1 MQKKESRC
9 RLMDAAP
16 LVLSSGFPKWQT
28 GNPLLCANDIV
39 DKLGTTGEGMCMRRG
54 GWLAASFCL
63 LCLLAFLWPSGA
75 KGEND
80 TKETKHLAVVTA
92 DRVNVRQGPGVPYR
106 PLANVHRGEV
116 YRLVDMKDGWV
127 KIEWEKNRTGWLAAQ
142 YVALAK
148 ETAVVQEDRLR
159 LRQEP
164 SRDGR
169 IIGHLAQ
176 GETVLVI
183 GEEGGWKQVVTEDA
197 IGWAAASYLAPAE
210 ACSISQQTGTVAA
223 DSLNV
228 RAEPSLHAPR
238 IGRLVRGE
246 EVDIVEKKP
255 GWYKIASST
264 GLGGWVSS
272 AYVQV
277 KGGQANEKEA
287 EAPQSAGRS
296 LLSIIA
302 PSDSRLYVD
311 SWTRGPV
318 QALAGKTI
326 VLDAGHGGKDGG
338 AKSVAGVK
346 EKELTL
352 ETARLLKNKLQSY
365 GARVVLTRSSDEYV
379 PLSARVAMARLY
391 QADAFIS
398 LHYDSADDQQASGIT
413 VYYYD
418 RFADYGLAQSFQGPF
433 TQLSALPFR
442 GIAFGDYYVLR
453 ENERPSV
460 LLELG
465 YLSNPSDAATVD
477 EDGYQEAVTSAIASA
492 VCRYFE

>member
-1 MQKKESRC
+1 
-9 RLMDAAP
+9 
-16 LVLSSGFPKWQT
+16 
-28 GNPLLCANDIV
+28 
-39 DKLGTTGEGMCMRRG
+39 MRRG

-63 LCLLAFLWPSGA
+63 LWLLAVLWPSGV
-75 KGEND
+75 KGE
-80 TKETKHLAVVTA
+80 KETEETKRLAVVTA
-92 DRVNVRQGPGVPYR
+92 DRVNVRQGPGVPYH
-106 PLANVHRGEV
+106 PVASVHRGDV
-116 YRLVDMKDGWV
+116 YRLVDVKDGWL
-127 KIEWEKNRTGWLAAQ
+127 KIEWEKNRTGWLAAR

-210 ACSISQQTGTVAA
+210 ARSISQQTGTVAA

-255 GWYKIASST
+255 GWYKIASQT
-264 GLGGWVSS
+264 GLDGWVSS

-277 KGGQANEKEA
+277 KDGQANEKEA
-287 EAPQSAGRS
+287 EVPQSADRS
-296 LLSIIA
+296 LLSAIA

-338 AKSVAGVK
+338 AQSVDGIK

-352 ETARLLKNKLQSY
+352 ETAKLLKNKLQSY

-379 PLSARVAMARLY
+379 PLSARVAAARLY

-398 LHYDSADDQQASGIT
+398 LHYDSAADPDASGIT
-413 VYYYD
+413 IYYYD
-418 RFADYGLAQSFQGPF
+418 RFADYELAQSFQGLF
-433 TQLSALPFR
+433 RQLSALPFR

-453 ENERPSV
+453 ENEKPSV

-465 YLSNPSDAATVD
+465 YLSNRSDAAVVATN
-477 EDGYQEAVTSAIASA
+477 GYQEAVTTAIVNAM
-492 VCRYFE
+492 RHYFQ

>member
-1 MQKKESRC
+1 
-9 RLMDAAP
+9 
-16 LVLSSGFPKWQT
+16 
-28 GNPLLCANDIV
+28 
-39 DKLGTTGEGMCMRRG
+39 MRRG

-63 LCLLAFLWPSGA
+63 LWLLAVLWPSGV
-75 KGEND
+75 KGE
-80 TKETKHLAVVTA
+80 KETEETKRLAVVTA
-92 DRVNVRQGPGVPYR
+92 DRVNVRQGPGVPYH
-106 PLANVHRGEV
+106 PVASVHRGDV
-116 YRLVDMKDGWV
+116 YRLVDVKDGWL
-127 KIEWEKNRTGWLAAQ
+127 KIEWEKNRTGWLAAR

-210 ACSISQQTGTVAA
+210 ARSISQQTGTVAA

-255 GWYKIASST
+255 RWYKIASST

-287 EAPQSAGRS
+287 EVLQSAGRS
-296 LLSIIA
+296 LPSIIA
-302 PSDSRLYVD
+302 PSDSRLYAD
-311 SWTRGPV
+311 SWTSGPV

-326 VLDAGHGGKDGG
+326 VLDPGHGGKDGG

-352 ETARLLKNKLQSY
+352 GTARLLKNKLQSY

-379 PLSARVAMARLY
+379 PLSARVAAARLY

-398 LHYDSADDQQASGIT
+398 LHYDSATDPDASGIT
-413 VYYYD
+413 IYYYD
-418 RFADYGLAQSFQGPF
+418 RFADYELAQSFQGLF
-433 TQLSALPFR
+433 RQLSALPFR

-453 ENERPSV
+453 ENEKPSV

-465 YLSNPSDAATVD
+465 YLSNRSDAAVVATN
-477 EDGYQEAVTSAIASA
+477 GYQEAVTTAIVNAM
-492 VCRYFE
+492 RHYFQ

>member
-1 MQKKESRC
+1 
-9 RLMDAAP
+9 
-16 LVLSSGFPKWQT
+16 
-28 GNPLLCANDIV
+28 
-39 DKLGTTGEGMCMRRG
+39 MRRG
-54 GWLAASFCL
+54 TWLAASFCL
-63 LCLLAFLWPSGA
+63 LWLLAVLWPSGV
-75 KGEND
+75 KGE
-80 TKETKHLAVVTA
+80 KETEETKRLAVVTA
-92 DRVNVRQGPGVPYR
+92 DRVNVRQGPGVPYH
-106 PLANVHRGEV
+106 PVASVHRGDV
-116 YRLVDMKDGWV
+116 YRLVDVKDGWL
-127 KIEWEKNRTGWLAAQ
+127 KIEWEKNRTGWLAAR

-210 ACSISQQTGTVAA
+210 ARSISQQTGTVAA

-272 AYVQV
+272 TYVQV

-287 EAPQSAGRS
+287 EVPQSAGRS
-296 LLSIIA
+296 LPFIIA
-302 PSDSRLYVD
+302 PSDSRLYAD
-311 SWTRGPV
+311 SWTGGPV

-326 VLDAGHGGKDGG
+326 VLDPGHGGKDGG
-338 AKSVAGVK
+338 AKSIVGVK

-352 ETARLLKNKLQSY
+352 GTARLLKNKLQSY
-365 GARVVLTRSSDEYV
+365 GARVVLTRSGDEYV
-379 PLSARVAMARLY
+379 PLSARVAAARLY

-398 LHYDSADDQQASGIT
+398 LHYDSAADPDASGIT
-413 VYYYD
+413 IYYYD
-418 RFADYGLAQSFQGPF
+418 RFADYELAQSFQGLF
-433 TQLSALPFR
+433 RQLSALPFR

-453 ENERPSV
+453 ENEKPSV

-465 YLSNPSDAATVD
+465 YLSNRSDAAVVETN
-477 EDGYQEAVTSAIASA
+477 GYQEAVTTAIVNAM
-492 VCRYFE
+492 RHYFQ

>member
-1 MQKKESRC
+1 
-9 RLMDAAP
+9 
-16 LVLSSGFPKWQT
+16 
-28 GNPLLCANDIV
+28 
-39 DKLGTTGEGMCMRRG
+39 MRRG

-63 LCLLAFLWPSGA
+63 LWLLAVLWPSGV
-75 KGEND
+75 KGE
-80 TKETKHLAVVTA
+80 KETEETKRLAVVTA
-92 DRVNVRQGPGVPYR
+92 DRVNVRQGPGVPYH
-106 PLANVHRGEV
+106 PVASVHRGDV
-116 YRLVDMKDGWV
+116 YRLVDVKDGWL
-127 KIEWEKNRTGWLAAQ
+127 KIEWEKNRTGWLAAR

-210 ACSISQQTGTVAA
+210 ARSISQQTGTVAA

-287 EAPQSAGRS
+287 EVPQSAGRS
-296 LLSIIA
+296 LPSIIA
-302 PSDSRLYVD
+302 PSDSRLYAD
-311 SWTRGPV
+311 SWTSGPV
-318 QALAGKTI
+318 QALAGKR
-326 VLDAGHGGKDGG
+326 
-338 AKSVAGVK
+338 SS
-346 EKELTL
+346 LTL
-352 ETARLLKNKLQSY
+352 ATEAKTAVRKVSLALRK
-365 GARVVLTRSSDEYV
+365 RS
-379 PLSARVAMARLY
+379 
-391 QADAFIS
+391 
-398 LHYDSADDQQASGIT
+398 
-413 VYYYD
+413 
-418 RFADYGLAQSFQGPF
+418 
-433 TQLSALPFR
+433 
-442 GIAFGDYYVLR
+442 
-453 ENERPSV
+453 
-460 LLELG
+460 
-465 YLSNPSDAATVD
+465 
-477 EDGYQEAVTSAIASA
+477 
-492 VCRYFE
+492 

>member
-1 MQKKESRC
+1 
-9 RLMDAAP
+9 
-16 LVLSSGFPKWQT
+16 
-28 GNPLLCANDIV
+28 
-39 DKLGTTGEGMCMRRG
+39 MRRG
-54 GWLAASFCL
+54 TWLALLFCL
-63 LCLLAFLWPSGA
+63 LWLLAVLWPSGV
-75 KGEND
+75 KGE
-80 TKETKHLAVVTA
+80 KETEETKRLAVVTA
-92 DRVNVRQGPGVPYR
+92 DRVNVRQGPGVPYH
-106 PLANVHRGEV
+106 PVASVHRGDV
-116 YRLVDMKDGWV
+116 YRLVDVKDGWL
-127 KIEWEKNRTGWLAAQ
+127 KIEWEKNRTGWLAAR

-210 ACSISQQTGTVAA
+210 ARSISQQTGTVAA

-228 RAEPSLHAPR
+228 RVEPSLHAPR

-287 EAPQSAGRS
+287 EVLQSAGRS
-296 LLSIIA
+296 LPFIIA
-302 PSDSRLYVD
+302 PSDSRLYAD
-311 SWTRGPV
+311 SWTGGPV

-326 VLDAGHGGKDGG
+326 VLDPGHGGKDGG

-352 ETARLLKNKLQSY
+352 GTARLLKNKLQSY

-379 PLSARVAMARLY
+379 PLPARVAAARLY

-398 LHYDSADDQQASGIT
+398 LHYDSAADPDASGIT
-413 VYYYD
+413 IYYYD
-418 RFADYGLAQSFQGPF
+418 RFADYELAQSFQGLF
-433 TQLSALPFR
+433 RQLSALPFR

-453 ENERPSV
+453 ENEKPSV

-465 YLSNPSDAATVD
+465 YLSNRSDAAVVATN
-477 EDGYQEAVTSAIASA
+477 GYQEAVTTAIVNAM
-492 VCRYFE
+492 RHYFQ

>member
-1 MQKKESRC
+1 
-9 RLMDAAP
+9 
-16 LVLSSGFPKWQT
+16 
-28 GNPLLCANDIV
+28 
-39 DKLGTTGEGMCMRRG
+39 MRRG
-54 GWLAASFCL
+54 TWLALLFCL
-63 LCLLAFLWPSGA
+63 LWLLAVLWPSGV
-75 KGEND
+75 KGE
-80 TKETKHLAVVTA
+80 KETEETKRLAVVTA
-92 DRVNVRQGPGVPYR
+92 DRVNVRQGPGVPYH
-106 PLANVHRGEV
+106 PVASVHRGDV
-116 YRLVDMKDGWV
+116 YRLVDVKDGWL
-127 KIEWEKNRTGWLAAQ
+127 KIEWEKNRTGWLAAR

-210 ACSISQQTGTVAA
+210 ARSISQQTGTVAA

-287 EAPQSAGRS
+287 EVPQSAGRS
-296 LLSIIA
+296 LPSIIA
-302 PSDSRLYVD
+302 PSDSRLYAD
-311 SWTRGPV
+311 SWTSGPV

-326 VLDAGHGGKDGG
+326 VLDPGHGGKDGG

-352 ETARLLKNKLQSY
+352 GTARLLKNKLQSY

-379 PLSARVAMARLY
+379 PLSARVAAARLY

-398 LHYDSADDQQASGIT
+398 LHYDSAADPDASGIT
-413 VYYYD
+413 IYYYD
-418 RFADYGLAQSFQGPF
+418 RFADYELAQSFQGLF
-433 TQLSALPFR
+433 RQLSALPFR

-453 ENERPSV
+453 ENEKPSV

-465 YLSNPSDAATVD
+465 YLSNRSDAAVVATN
-477 EDGYQEAVTSAIASA
+477 GYQEAVTTAIVNAM
-492 VCRYFE
+492 RHYFQ

>member
-1 MQKKESRC
+1 
-9 RLMDAAP
+9 
-16 LVLSSGFPKWQT
+16 
-28 GNPLLCANDIV
+28 
-39 DKLGTTGEGMCMRRG
+39 MRRG
-54 GWLAASFCL
+54 TWLALLFCL
-63 LCLLAFLWPSGA
+63 LWLLAVLWPSGV
-75 KGEND
+75 KGE
-80 TKETKHLAVVTA
+80 KETEETKRLAVVTA
-92 DRVNVRQGPGVPYR
+92 DRVNVRQGPGVPYH
-106 PLANVHRGEV
+106 PVASVHRGDV
-116 YRLVDMKDGWV
+116 YRLVDVKDGWL
-127 KIEWEKNRTGWLAAQ
+127 KIEWEKNRTGWLAAR

-148 ETAVVQEDRLR
+148 ETAVVQEDRLH

-197 IGWAAASYLAPAE
+197 IGWVAASYLAPAE
-210 ACSISQQTGTVAA
+210 ARSISQQTGTVAA

-272 AYVQV
+272 TYVQV

-287 EAPQSAGRS
+287 EVPQSAGRS
-296 LLSIIA
+296 LPFIIA
-302 PSDSRLYVD
+302 PSDSRLYAD
-311 SWTRGPV
+311 SWTGGPV

-326 VLDAGHGGKDGG
+326 VLDPGHGGKDGG

-352 ETARLLKNKLQSY
+352 GTARLLKNKLQSY
-365 GARVVLTRSSDEYV
+365 GARVVLTRSGDEYV
-379 PLSARVAMARLY
+379 PLSARVAAARLY

-398 LHYDSADDQQASGIT
+398 LHYDSAADPDASGIT
-413 VYYYD
+413 IYYYD
-418 RFADYGLAQSFQGPF
+418 RFADYELAQSFQGLF
-433 TQLSALPFR
+433 RQLSALPFR

-453 ENERPSV
+453 ENEKPSV

-465 YLSNPSDAATVD
+465 YLSNRSDAAVVETN
-477 EDGYQEAVTSAIASA
+477 GYQEAVTTAIVNAM
-492 VCRYFE
+492 RHYFQ

>member
-1 MQKKESRC
+1 M
-9 RLMDAAP
+9 L
-16 LVLSSGFPKWQT
+16 W
-28 GNPLLCANDIV
+28 
-39 DKLGTTGEGMCMRRG
+39 
-54 GWLAASFCL
+54 
-63 LCLLAFLWPSGA
+63 LLAVLWPSGV
-75 KGEND
+75 KGE
-80 TKETKHLAVVTA
+80 KETEETKRLAVVTA
-92 DRVNVRQGPGVPYR
+92 DRVNVRQGPGVPYH
-106 PLANVHRGEV
+106 PVASVHRGDV
-116 YRLVDMKDGWV
+116 YRLVDVKDGWL
-127 KIEWEKNRTGWLAAQ
+127 KIEWEKNRTGWLAAR

-210 ACSISQQTGTVAA
+210 ARSISQQTGTVAA

-287 EAPQSAGRS
+287 EVPQSAGRS
-296 LLSIIA
+296 LPSIIA
-302 PSDSRLYVD
+302 PSDSRLYAD
-311 SWTRGPV
+311 SWTSGPV

-326 VLDAGHGGKDGG
+326 VLDPGHGGKDGG

-352 ETARLLKNKLQSY
+352 GTARLLKNKLQSY
-365 GARVVLTRSSDEYV
+365 GARVVLTRSGDEYV
-379 PLSARVAMARLY
+379 PLSARVAAARLY

-398 LHYDSADDQQASGIT
+398 LHYDSAADPDASGIT
-413 VYYYD
+413 IYYYD
-418 RFADYGLAQSFQGPF
+418 RFADYELAQSFQGLF
-433 TQLSALPFR
+433 RQLSALPFR

-453 ENERPSV
+453 ENEKPSV

-465 YLSNPSDAATVD
+465 YLSNRSDAAVVATN
-477 EDGYQEAVTSAIASA
+477 GYQEAVTTAIVNAM
-492 VCRYFE
+492 RHYFQ

>member
-1 MQKKESRC
+1 
-9 RLMDAAP
+9 
-16 LVLSSGFPKWQT
+16 
-28 GNPLLCANDIV
+28 
-39 DKLGTTGEGMCMRRG
+39 MRRG
-54 GWLAASFCL
+54 TWLALLFCL
-63 LCLLAFLWPSGA
+63 LWLLAVLWPSGV
-75 KGEND
+75 KGE
-80 TKETKHLAVVTA
+80 KETEETKRLAVVTA
-92 DRVNVRQGPGVPYR
+92 DRVNVRQGPGVPYH
-106 PLANVHRGEV
+106 PVASVHRGDV
-116 YRLVDMKDGWV
+116 YRLVDVKDGWL
-127 KIEWEKNRTGWLAAQ
+127 KIEWEKNRTGWLAAR

-210 ACSISQQTGTVAA
+210 ARSISQQTGTVAA

-287 EAPQSAGRS
+287 EVPQSAGRS
-296 LLSIIA
+296 LPSIIA
-302 PSDSRLYVD
+302 PSDSRLYAD
-311 SWTRGPV
+311 SGTSGPV

-326 VLDAGHGGKDGG
+326 VLDPGHGGKDGG

-352 ETARLLKNKLQSY
+352 GTARLLKNKLQSY

-379 PLSARVAMARLY
+379 PLSARVAAARLY

-398 LHYDSADDQQASGIT
+398 LHYDSAADPDASGIT
-413 VYYYD
+413 IYYYD
-418 RFADYGLAQSFQGPF
+418 RFADYELAQSFQGLF
-433 TQLSALPFR
+433 RQLSALPFR

-453 ENERPSV
+453 ENEKPSV

-465 YLSNPSDAATVD
+465 YLSNRSDAAVVATN
-477 EDGYQEAVTSAIASA
+477 GYQEAVTTAIVNAM
-492 VCRYFE
+492 RHYFQ

>member
-1 MQKKESRC
+1 
-9 RLMDAAP
+9 
-16 LVLSSGFPKWQT
+16 
-28 GNPLLCANDIV
+28 
-39 DKLGTTGEGMCMRRG
+39 MRRG
-54 GWLAASFCL
+54 GWLALLFCL
-63 LCLLAFLWPSGA
+63 LWLLAVLWPSGV
-75 KGEND
+75 KGE
-80 TKETKHLAVVTA
+80 KETEETKRLAVVTA
-92 DRVNVRQGPGVPYR
+92 DRVNVRQGPGVPYH
-106 PLANVHRGEV
+106 PVASVHRGDV
-116 YRLVDMKDGWV
+116 YRLVDVKDGWL
-127 KIEWEKNRTGWLAAQ
+127 KIEWEKNRTGWLAAR

-164 SRDGR
+164 SQDGR

-197 IGWAAASYLAPAE
+197 IGWVAASYLAPAE
-210 ACSISQQTGTVAA
+210 ARSISQQTGTVAA

-272 AYVQV
+272 TYVQV

-287 EAPQSAGRS
+287 EVPQSAGRS
-296 LLSIIA
+296 LPFIIA
-302 PSDSRLYVD
+302 PSDSRLYAD
-311 SWTRGPV
+311 SWTGGPV

-326 VLDAGHGGKDGG
+326 VLDPGHGGKDGG

-352 ETARLLKNKLQSY
+352 GTARLLKNKLQSY
-365 GARVVLTRSSDEYV
+365 GARVVLTRSGDEYV
-379 PLSARVAMARLY
+379 PLSARVAAARLY

-398 LHYDSADDQQASGIT
+398 LHYDSAADPDASGIT
-413 VYYYD
+413 IYYYD
-418 RFADYGLAQSFQGPF
+418 RFADYELAQSFQGLF
-433 TQLSALPFR
+433 RQLSALPFR

-453 ENERPSV
+453 ENEKPSV

-465 YLSNPSDAATVD
+465 YLSNRSDAAVVETN
-477 EDGYQEAVTSAIASA
+477 GYQEAVTTAIVNAM
-492 VCRYFE
+492 RHYFQ

>member
-1 MQKKESRC
+1 
-9 RLMDAAP
+9 
-16 LVLSSGFPKWQT
+16 
-28 GNPLLCANDIV
+28 
-39 DKLGTTGEGMCMRRG
+39 MRRG
-54 GWLAASFCL
+54 TWLAASFCL
-63 LCLLAFLWPSGA
+63 LWLLAVLWPSGV
-75 KGEND
+75 KGE
-80 TKETKHLAVVTA
+80 KETEETKRLAVVTA
-92 DRVNVRQGPGVPYR
+92 DRVNVRQGPGVPYH
-106 PLANVHRGEV
+106 PVASVHRGDV
-116 YRLVDMKDGWV
+116 YRLVDVKDGWL
-127 KIEWEKNRTGWLAAQ
+127 KIEWEKNRTGWLAAR

-210 ACSISQQTGTVAA
+210 ARSISQQTGTVAA

-287 EAPQSAGRS
+287 EVPQSAGRS
-296 LLSIIA
+296 LPSIIA
-302 PSDSRLYVD
+302 PSDSRLYAD
-311 SWTRGPV
+311 SWTSGPV

-326 VLDAGHGGKDGG
+326 VLDPGHGGKDGG

-352 ETARLLKNKLQSY
+352 GTARLLKNKLQSY
-365 GARVVLTRSSDEYV
+365 GARVVLTRSGDEYV
-379 PLSARVAMARLY
+379 PLSARVAAARLY

-398 LHYDSADDQQASGIT
+398 LHYDSAADPDASGIT
-413 VYYYD
+413 IYYYD
-418 RFADYGLAQSFQGPF
+418 RFADYELAQSFQGLF
-433 TQLSALPFR
+433 RQLSALPFR

-453 ENERPSV
+453 ENEKPSV

-465 YLSNPSDAATVD
+465 YLSNRSDAAVVETN
-477 EDGYQEAVTSAIASA
+477 GYQEAVTTAIVNAM
-492 VCRYFE
+492 RHYFQ

>member
-1 MQKKESRC
+1 
-9 RLMDAAP
+9 
-16 LVLSSGFPKWQT
+16 
-28 GNPLLCANDIV
+28 
-39 DKLGTTGEGMCMRRG
+39 MRRG
-54 GWLAASFCL
+54 GWLALLFCL
-63 LCLLAFLWPSGA
+63 LWLAAAAWPVGA
-75 KGEND
+75 KGE
-80 TKETKHLAVVTA
+80 KEMEETKRLAVVTA
-92 DRVNVRQGPGVPYR
+92 ERVNVRQGPGVPYR
-106 PLANVHRGEV
+106 PVASVHRGDV
-116 YRLVDMKDGWV
+116 YRLVDVKDSWL
-127 KIEWEKNRTGWLAAQ
+127 KIEWEKNRTGWLAAR

-210 ACSISQQTGTVAA
+210 ARSISQQTGTVAA

-264 GLGGWVSS
+264 RLGGWVSS

-287 EAPQSAGRS
+287 EVPQSAGRS
-296 LLSIIA
+296 LPSIIA
-302 PSDSRLYVD
+302 PSDSRLYAD
-311 SWTRGPV
+311 SWTSGPV

-352 ETARLLKNKLQSY
+352 GTARLLKNKLQSY

-379 PLSARVAMARLY
+379 PLSARVAAARLY

-398 LHYDSADDQQASGIT
+398 LHYDSAADPDASGIT
-413 VYYYD
+413 IYYYD
-418 RFADYGLAQSFQGPF
+418 RFADYELAQSFQGLF
-433 TQLSALPFR
+433 RQLSALPFR

-453 ENERPSV
+453 ENEKPSV

-465 YLSNPSDAATVD
+465 YLSNRSDAAVVATN
-477 EDGYQEAVTSAIASA
+477 GYQEAVTTAIVNAM
-492 VCRYFE
+492 RHYFQ

>member
-1 MQKKESRC
+1 M
-9 RLMDAAP
+9 
-16 LVLSSGFPKWQT
+16 
-28 GNPLLCANDIV
+28 
-39 DKLGTTGEGMCMRRG
+39 
-54 GWLAASFCL
+54 
-63 LCLLAFLWPSGA
+63 
-75 KGEND
+75 KGE
-80 TKETKHLAVVTA
+80 KETEETKRLAVVTA
-92 DRVNVRQGPGVPYR
+92 DRVNVRQGPGVPYH
-106 PLANVHRGEV
+106 PVASVHRGDV
-116 YRLVDMKDGWV
+116 YRLVDVKDGWL
-127 KIEWEKNRTGWLAAQ
+127 KIEWEKNRTGWLAAR

-210 ACSISQQTGTVAA
+210 ARSISQQTGTVAA

-287 EAPQSAGRS
+287 EVPQSAGRS
-296 LLSIIA
+296 LPSIIA
-302 PSDSRLYVD
+302 PSDSRLYAD
-311 SWTRGPV
+311 SWTSGPV

-326 VLDAGHGGKDGG
+326 VLDPGHGGKDGG

-352 ETARLLKNKLQSY
+352 GTARLLKNKLQSY

-379 PLSARVAMARLY
+379 PLSARVAAARLY

-398 LHYDSADDQQASGIT
+398 LHYDSAADPDASGIT
-413 VYYYD
+413 IYYYD
-418 RFADYGLAQSFQGPF
+418 RFADYELAQSFQGLF
-433 TQLSALPFR
+433 RQLSALPFR

-453 ENERPSV
+453 ENEKPSV

-465 YLSNPSDAATVD
+465 YLSNRSDAAVVATN
-477 EDGYQEAVTSAIASA
+477 GYQEAVTTAIVNAM
-492 VCRYFE
+492 RHYFQ

>member
-1 MQKKESRC
+1 
-9 RLMDAAP
+9 
-16 LVLSSGFPKWQT
+16 
-28 GNPLLCANDIV
+28 
-39 DKLGTTGEGMCMRRG
+39 MRRG

-63 LCLLAFLWPSGA
+63 LWLLAVLWPSGV
-75 KGEND
+75 KGE
-80 TKETKHLAVVTA
+80 KETEETKRLAVVTA

-106 PLANVHRGEV
+106 PVASVHRGDV
-116 YRLVDMKDGWV
+116 YRLVDVKDGWL
-127 KIEWEKNRTGWLAAQ
+127 KIEWEKNRTGWLAAR

-197 IGWAAASYLAPAE
+197 IGWVAASYLAPAE
-210 ACSISQQTGTVAA
+210 ARSISQQTGTVAA

-264 GLGGWVSS
+264 GLDGWVSS

-277 KGGQANEKEA
+277 KDGQANEKEA
-287 EAPQSAGRS
+287 EVPQSADRS
-296 LLSIIA
+296 LLSAIA

-326 VLDAGHGGKDGG
+326 VLDPGHGGKDGG
-338 AKSVAGVK
+338 AQSVAGVK

-352 ETARLLKNKLQSY
+352 GTARLLKNKLQSY
-365 GARVVLTRSSDEYV
+365 GARVVLTRSGDEYV
-379 PLSARVAMARLY
+379 PLSARVAAARLY

-398 LHYDSADDQQASGIT
+398 LHYDSAADPDASGIT
-413 VYYYD
+413 IYYYD
-418 RFADYGLAQSFQGPF
+418 RFADYELAQSFQGLF
-433 TQLSALPFR
+433 RQLSALPFR

-453 ENERPSV
+453 ENEKPSV

-465 YLSNPSDAATVD
+465 YLSNRSDAAVVATN
-477 EDGYQEAVTSAIASA
+477 GYQEAVTTAIVNAM
-492 VCRYFE
+492 RHYFQ

>member
-1 MQKKESRC
+1 
-9 RLMDAAP
+9 
-16 LVLSSGFPKWQT
+16 
-28 GNPLLCANDIV
+28 
-39 DKLGTTGEGMCMRRG
+39 MRRG

-63 LCLLAFLWPSGA
+63 LWLLAVLWPSGV
-75 KGEND
+75 KGE
-80 TKETKHLAVVTA
+80 KETEETKRLAVVTA
-92 DRVNVRQGPGVPYR
+92 DRVNVRQGPGVPYH
-106 PLANVHRGEV
+106 PVASVHRGDV
-116 YRLVDMKDGWV
+116 YRLVDVKDGWL
-127 KIEWEKNRTGWLAAQ
+127 KIEWEKNRTGWLAAR

-210 ACSISQQTGTVAA
+210 ARSISQQTGTVAA

-287 EAPQSAGRS
+287 EVPQSAGRS
-296 LLSIIA
+296 LPSIIA
-302 PSDSRLYVD
+302 PSDSRLYAD
-311 SWTRGPV
+311 SWTSGPV

-326 VLDAGHGGKDGG
+326 VLDPGHGGKDGG

-352 ETARLLKNKLQSY
+352 GTARLLKNKLQSY

-379 PLSARVAMARLY
+379 PLSARVAAARLY

-398 LHYDSADDQQASGIT
+398 LHYDSAADPDASGIT
-413 VYYYD
+413 IYYYD
-418 RFADYGLAQSFQGPF
+418 RFADYELAQSFQGLF
-433 TQLSALPFR
+433 RQLSALPFR

-453 ENERPSV
+453 ENEKPSV

-465 YLSNPSDAATVD
+465 YLSNRSDAAVVATN
-477 EDGYQEAVTSAIASA
+477 GYQEAVTTAIVNAM
-492 VCRYFE
+492 RHYFQ

>member
-1 MQKKESRC
+1 
-9 RLMDAAP
+9 
-16 LVLSSGFPKWQT
+16 
-28 GNPLLCANDIV
+28 
-39 DKLGTTGEGMCMRRG
+39 MRRG
-54 GWLAASFCL
+54 TWLALLFCL
-63 LCLLAFLWPSGA
+63 LWLLAVLWPSGV
-75 KGEND
+75 KGE
-80 TKETKHLAVVTA
+80 KETEETKRLAVVTA
-92 DRVNVRQGPGVPYR
+92 DRVNVRQGPGVPYH
-106 PLANVHRGEV
+106 PVASVHRGDV
-116 YRLVDMKDGWV
+116 YRLVDVKDGWL
-127 KIEWEKNRTGWLAAQ
+127 KIEWEKNRTGWLAAR

-210 ACSISQQTGTVAA
+210 ARSISQQTGTVAA

-228 RAEPSLHAPR
+228 RVEPSLHAPR

-287 EAPQSAGRS
+287 EVLQSAGRS
-296 LLSIIA
+296 LPFIIA
-302 PSDSRLYVD
+302 PSDSRLYAD
-311 SWTRGPV
+311 SWTGGPV

-326 VLDAGHGGKDGG
+326 VLDPGHGGKDGG

-352 ETARLLKNKLQSY
+352 GTARLLKNKLQSY

-379 PLSARVAMARLY
+379 PLPARVAAARLY

-398 LHYDSADDQQASGIT
+398 LHYDSAADPDASGIT
-413 VYYYD
+413 IYYYD
-418 RFADYGLAQSFQGPF
+418 RFADYELAQSFQGLF
-433 TQLSALPFR
+433 RQLSALPFR
-442 GIAFGDYYVLR
+442 GIVFGDYYVLR
-453 ENERPSV
+453 ENEKPSV

-465 YLSNPSDAATVD
+465 YLSNRSDAAVVATN
-477 EDGYQEAVTSAIASA
+477 GYQEAVTTAIVNAM
-492 VCRYFE
+492 RHYFQ

>member
-1 MQKKESRC
+1 
-9 RLMDAAP
+9 
-16 LVLSSGFPKWQT
+16 
-28 GNPLLCANDIV
+28 
-39 DKLGTTGEGMCMRRG
+39 MRRG
-54 GWLAASFCL
+54 TWLALLFCL
-63 LCLLAFLWPSGA
+63 LWLLAVLWPSGV
-75 KGEND
+75 KGE
-80 TKETKHLAVVTA
+80 KETEETKRLAVVTA
-92 DRVNVRQGPGVPYR
+92 DRVNVRQGPGVPYH
-106 PLANVHRGEV
+106 PVASVHRGDV
-116 YRLVDMKDGWV
+116 YRLVDVKDGWL
-127 KIEWEKNRTGWLAAQ
+127 KIEWEKNRTGWLAAR

-210 ACSISQQTGTVAA
+210 ARSISQQTGTVAA

-272 AYVQV
+272 TYVQV

-287 EAPQSAGRS
+287 EVPQSAGRS
-296 LLSIIA
+296 LPFIIA
-302 PSDSRLYVD
+302 PSDSRLYAD
-311 SWTRGPV
+311 SWTGGPV

-326 VLDAGHGGKDGG
+326 VLDPGHGGKDGG

-352 ETARLLKNKLQSY
+352 GTARLLKNKLQSY
-365 GARVVLTRSSDEYV
+365 GARVVLTRSGDEYV
-379 PLSARVAMARLY
+379 PLSARVAAARLY

-398 LHYDSADDQQASGIT
+398 LHYDSAADPDASGIT
-413 VYYYD
+413 IYYYD
-418 RFADYGLAQSFQGPF
+418 RFADYELAQSFQGLF
-433 TQLSALPFR
+433 RQLSALPFR

-453 ENERPSV
+453 ENEKPSV

-465 YLSNPSDAATVD
+465 YLSNRSDAAVVETN
-477 EDGYQEAVTSAIASA
+477 GYQEAVTTAIVNAM
-492 VCRYFE
+492 RHYFQ

>member
-1 MQKKESRC
+1 
-9 RLMDAAP
+9 
-16 LVLSSGFPKWQT
+16 
-28 GNPLLCANDIV
+28 
-39 DKLGTTGEGMCMRRG
+39 MRRG

-63 LCLLAFLWPSGA
+63 LWLLAVLWPSGV
-75 KGEND
+75 KGE
-80 TKETKHLAVVTA
+80 KETEETKRLAVVTA
-92 DRVNVRQGPGVPYR
+92 DRVNVRQGPGVPYH
-106 PLANVHRGEV
+106 PVASVHRGDV
-116 YRLVDMKDGWV
+116 YRLVDVKDGWL
-127 KIEWEKNRTGWLAAQ
+127 KIEWEKNRTGWLAAR

-210 ACSISQQTGTVAA
+210 ARSISQQTGTVAA

-272 AYVQV
+272 TYVQV

-287 EAPQSAGRS
+287 EVPQSAGRS
-296 LLSIIA
+296 LPSIIA
-302 PSDSRLYVD
+302 PSDSRLYAD
-311 SWTRGPV
+311 SWTSGPV

-326 VLDAGHGGKDGG
+326 VLDPGHGGKDGG

-352 ETARLLKNKLQSY
+352 GTARLLKNKLQSY

-379 PLSARVAMARLY
+379 PLSARVAAARLY

-398 LHYDSADDQQASGIT
+398 LHYDSAADPDASGIT
-413 VYYYD
+413 IYYYD
-418 RFADYGLAQSFQGPF
+418 RFADYELAQSFQGMF
-433 TQLSALPFR
+433 RQLSALPFR

-453 ENERPSV
+453 ENEKPSV

-465 YLSNPSDAATVD
+465 YLSNRSDAAVVETN
-477 EDGYQEAVTSAIASA
+477 GYQEAVTTAIVNAM
-492 VCRYFE
+492 RHYFQ

>member
-1 MQKKESRC
+1 
-9 RLMDAAP
+9 
-16 LVLSSGFPKWQT
+16 
-28 GNPLLCANDIV
+28 
-39 DKLGTTGEGMCMRRG
+39 MRRG
-54 GWLAASFCL
+54 IWLALLFCLLWLAA
-63 LCLLAFLWPSGA
+63 AAWPVGA
-75 KGEND
+75 KGE
-80 TKETKHLAVVTA
+80 KEMEETKRLAVVTA
-92 DRVNVRQGPGVPYR
+92 DQVNVRQGPGVPYR
-106 PLANVHRGEV
+106 PLANVHRGEA
-116 YRLVDMKDGWV
+116 YRLIEVKDGWV
-127 KIEWEKNRTGWLAAQ
+127 NIEWKPNRTGWLAAR

-210 ACSISQQTGTVAA
+210 ARSISQQTGTVAA

-272 AYVQV
+272 TYVQV

-287 EAPQSAGRS
+287 EVPQSAGRS
-296 LLSIIA
+296 LPSIIA
-302 PSDSRLYVD
+302 PSDSRLYAD
-311 SWTRGPV
+311 SWTSGPV

-326 VLDAGHGGKDGG
+326 VLDPGHGGKDGG

-352 ETARLLKNKLQSY
+352 GTARLLKNKLQSY
-365 GARVVLTRSSDEYV
+365 GARVVLTRSGDEYV
-379 PLSARVAMARLY
+379 PLSARVAAARLY

-398 LHYDSADDQQASGIT
+398 LHYDSAADPDASGIT
-413 VYYYD
+413 IYYYD
-418 RFADYGLAQSFQGPF
+418 RFADYELAQSFQGLF
-433 TQLSALPFR
+433 RQLSALPFR

-453 ENERPSV
+453 ENEKPSV

-465 YLSNPSDAATVD
+465 YLSNRSDAAVVATN
-477 EDGYQEAVTSAIASA
+477 GYQEAVTTAIVNAM
-492 VCRYFE
+492 RHYFQ

>member
-1 MQKKESRC
+1 
-9 RLMDAAP
+9 
-16 LVLSSGFPKWQT
+16 
-28 GNPLLCANDIV
+28 
-39 DKLGTTGEGMCMRRG
+39 MRRG

-63 LCLLAFLWPSGA
+63 LWLLAVLWPSGV
-75 KGEND
+75 KGE
-80 TKETKHLAVVTA
+80 KETEETKRLAVVTA

-106 PLANVHRGEV
+106 PVASVHRGDV
-116 YRLVDMKDGWV
+116 YRLVDVKDGWL
-127 KIEWEKNRTGWLAAQ
+127 KIEWEKNRTGWLAAR

-210 ACSISQQTGTVAA
+210 ARSISQQTGTVAA

-255 GWYKIASST
+255 GWYKIASQT
-264 GLGGWVSS
+264 GLDGWVSS

-277 KGGQANEKEA
+277 KDGQANEKEA
-287 EAPQSAGRS
+287 EVPQSADRS
-296 LLSIIA
+296 LLSAIA

-338 AKSVAGVK
+338 AQSVDGIK

-352 ETARLLKNKLQSY
+352 ETAKLLKNKLQSY

-379 PLSARVAMARLY
+379 PLSARVAAARLY

-398 LHYDSADDQQASGIT
+398 LHYDSAADPDASGIT
-413 VYYYD
+413 IYYYD
-418 RFADYGLAQSFQGPF
+418 RFADYELAQSFQGLF
-433 TQLSALPFR
+433 RQLSALPFR

-453 ENERPSV
+453 ENEKPSV

-465 YLSNPSDAATVD
+465 YLSNRSDAAVVATN
-477 EDGYQEAVTSAIASA
+477 GYQEAVTTAIVNAM
-492 VCRYFE
+492 RHYFQ

>member
-1 MQKKESRC
+1 
-9 RLMDAAP
+9 
-16 LVLSSGFPKWQT
+16 
-28 GNPLLCANDIV
+28 
-39 DKLGTTGEGMCMRRG
+39 MRRG
-54 GWLAASFCL
+54 IWLALLFCLLWLAA
-63 LCLLAFLWPSGA
+63 AAWPVGA
-75 KGEND
+75 KGE
-80 TKETKHLAVVTA
+80 KEMEETKRLAVVTA
-92 DRVNVRQGPGVPYR
+92 DQVNVRQGPGVPYR
-106 PLANVHRGEV
+106 PLANVHRGEA
-116 YRLVDMKDGWV
+116 YRLIEVKDGWV
-127 KIEWEKNRTGWLAAQ
+127 NIEWKPNRTGWLAAR

-210 ACSISQQTGTVAA
+210 ARSISQQTGTVAA

-287 EAPQSAGRS
+287 EVPQSAGRS
-296 LLSIIA
+296 LPSIIA
-302 PSDSRLYVD
+302 PSDSRLYAD
-311 SWTRGPV
+311 SWTSGPV

-326 VLDAGHGGKDGG
+326 VLDPGHGGKDGG

-352 ETARLLKNKLQSY
+352 GTARLLKNKLQSY
-365 GARVVLTRSSDEYV
+365 GARVVLTRSGDEYV
-379 PLSARVAMARLY
+379 PLSARVAAARLY

-398 LHYDSADDQQASGIT
+398 LHYDSAADPDASGIT
-413 VYYYD
+413 IYYYD
-418 RFADYGLAQSFQGPF
+418 RFADYELAQSFQGLF
-433 TQLSALPFR
+433 RQLSALPFR

-453 ENERPSV
+453 ENEKPSV

-465 YLSNPSDAATVD
+465 YLSNRSDAAVVATN
-477 EDGYQEAVTSAIASA
+477 GYQEAVTTAIVNAM
-492 VCRYFE
+492 RHYFQ

>member
-1 MQKKESRC
+1 
-9 RLMDAAP
+9 
-16 LVLSSGFPKWQT
+16 
-28 GNPLLCANDIV
+28 
-39 DKLGTTGEGMCMRRG
+39 MRRG
-54 GWLAASFCL
+54 IWLALLFCLLWLAA
-63 LCLLAFLWPSGA
+63 AAWPVGA
-75 KGEND
+75 KGE
-80 TKETKHLAVVTA
+80 KEMEETKRLAVVTA
-92 DRVNVRQGPGVPYR
+92 DQVNVRQGPGVPYR
-106 PLANVHRGEV
+106 PLANVHRGEA
-116 YRLVDMKDGWV
+116 YRLIEVKDGWV
-127 KIEWEKNRTGWLAAQ
+127 NIEWKPNRTGWLAAR

-164 SRDGR
+164 RRDGR

-210 ACSISQQTGTVAA
+210 ARSISQQTGTVAA

-287 EAPQSAGRS
+287 EVPQSAGRS
-296 LLSIIA
+296 LPSIIA
-302 PSDSRLYVD
+302 PSDSRLYAD
-311 SWTRGPV
+311 SWTSGPV

-326 VLDAGHGGKDGG
+326 VLDPGHGGKDGG

-352 ETARLLKNKLQSY
+352 GTARLLKNKLQSY
-365 GARVVLTRSSDEYV
+365 GARVVLTRSGDEYV
-379 PLSARVAMARLY
+379 PLSARVAAARLY

-398 LHYDSADDQQASGIT
+398 LHYDSAADPDASGIT
-413 VYYYD
+413 IYYYD
-418 RFADYGLAQSFQGPF
+418 RFADYELAQSFQGLF
-433 TQLSALPFR
+433 RQLSALPFR

-453 ENERPSV
+453 ENEKPSV

-465 YLSNPSDAATVD
+465 YLSNRSDAAVVATN
-477 EDGYQEAVTSAIASA
+477 GYQEAVTTAIVNAM
-492 VCRYFE
+492 RHYFQ

>member
-1 MQKKESRC
+1 
-9 RLMDAAP
+9 
-16 LVLSSGFPKWQT
+16 
-28 GNPLLCANDIV
+28 
-39 DKLGTTGEGMCMRRG
+39 MRRG
-54 GWLAASFCL
+54 IWLALLFCLLWLAA
-63 LCLLAFLWPSGA
+63 AAWPVGA
-75 KGEND
+75 KGE
-80 TKETKHLAVVTA
+80 KEMEETKRLAVVTA

-106 PLANVHRGEV
+106 PLANVHRGEA
-116 YRLVDMKDGWV
+116 YRLIEVKDGWV
-127 KIEWEKNRTGWLAAQ
+127 NIEWKPNRTGWIAAR

-148 ETAVVQEDRLR
+148 ETAVVQENRLR

-169 IIGHLAQ
+169 IIGHLAR
-176 GETVLVI
+176 GETVWIIKEDGEWTEVI
-183 GEEGGWKQVVTEDA
+183 ADGA
-197 IGWAAASYLAPAE
+197 IGWVSSAYLTAARES
-210 ACSISQQTGTVAA
+210 SISHQTGIVNAS
-223 DSLNV
+223 SLNV
-228 RAEPSLHAPR
+228 RAEPSLKAAR
-238 IGRLVRGE
+238 VGRLVRGE
-246 EVDIVEKKP
+246 EVEIVEKKP
-255 GWYKIASST
+255 GWYKIASQT
-264 GLGGWVSS
+264 GLDGWVSS

-287 EAPQSAGRS
+287 EAPQSADRS
-296 LLSIIA
+296 LLSAIA

-338 AKSVAGVK
+338 AQSVDGIK

-352 ETARLLKNKLQSY
+352 ETAKLLKNKLQSY

-418 RFADYGLAQSFQGPF
+418 RFADYGLAQSFEDP
-433 TQLSALPFR
+433 LSRLAALPFR
-442 GIAFGDYYVLR
+442 GVAFGDYYVLR
-453 ENERPSV
+453 ENDRPSV

-465 YLSNPSDAATVD
+465 YVSNRTDAATVATD
-477 EDGYQEAVTSAIASA
+477 DYQEAVTTAIADA
-492 VCRYFE
+492 VRHYFE

>member
-1 MQKKESRC
+1 
-9 RLMDAAP
+9 
-16 LVLSSGFPKWQT
+16 
-28 GNPLLCANDIV
+28 
-39 DKLGTTGEGMCMRRG
+39 MRRG
-54 GWLAASFCL
+54 TWLALLFCLLWLAA
-63 LCLLAFLWPSGA
+63 AAWPVGA
-75 KGEND
+75 KGE
-80 TKETKHLAVVTA
+80 KEMEETKRLAVVTA

-106 PLANVHRGEV
+106 PVASVHRGDV
-116 YRLVDMKDGWV
+116 YRLVDVKDGWL
-127 KIEWEKNRTGWLAAQ
+127 KIEWEKNRTGWLAAR

-197 IGWAAASYLAPAE
+197 IGWVAASYLAPAE
-210 ACSISQQTGTVAA
+210 ARSISQQTGTVAA

-272 AYVQV
+272 TYVQV

-287 EAPQSAGRS
+287 EVPQSAGRS
-296 LLSIIA
+296 LPFIIA
-302 PSDSRLYVD
+302 PSDSRLYAD
-311 SWTRGPV
+311 SWTGGPV

-326 VLDAGHGGKDGG
+326 VLDPGHGGKDGG

-352 ETARLLKNKLQSY
+352 GTARLLKNKLQSY
-365 GARVVLTRSSDEYV
+365 GARVVLTRSGDEYV
-379 PLSARVAMARLY
+379 PLSARVAAARLY

-398 LHYDSADDQQASGIT
+398 LHYDSAADPDASGIT
-413 VYYYD
+413 IYYYD
-418 RFADYGLAQSFQGPF
+418 RFADYELAQSFQGLF
-433 TQLSALPFR
+433 RQLSALPFR

-453 ENERPSV
+453 ENEKPSV

-465 YLSNPSDAATVD
+465 YLSNRSDAAVVETN
-477 EDGYQEAVTSAIASA
+477 GYQEAVTTAIVNAM
-492 VCRYFE
+492 RHYFQ

>member
-1 MQKKESRC
+1 
-9 RLMDAAP
+9 
-16 LVLSSGFPKWQT
+16 
-28 GNPLLCANDIV
+28 
-39 DKLGTTGEGMCMRRG
+39 MRRG

-63 LCLLAFLWPSGA
+63 LWLLAVLWPSGV
-75 KGEND
+75 KGE
-80 TKETKHLAVVTA
+80 KETEETKRLAVVTA

-106 PLANVHRGEV
+106 PVASVHRGDV
-116 YRLVDMKDGWV
+116 YRLVDVKDGWL
-127 KIEWEKNRTGWLAAQ
+127 KIEWEKNRTGWLAAR

-197 IGWAAASYLAPAE
+197 IGWVAASYLAPAE
-210 ACSISQQTGTVAA
+210 ARSISQQTGTVAA

-264 GLGGWVSS
+264 GLDGWVSS

-287 EAPQSAGRS
+287 EVPQSAGRS
-296 LLSIIA
+296 LPSIIA
-302 PSDSRLYVD
+302 PRDSRLYAD
-311 SWTRGPV
+311 SWTGGPV

-326 VLDAGHGGKDGG
+326 VLDPGHGGKDGG

-352 ETARLLKNKLQSY
+352 GTARLLKNKLQSY

-379 PLSARVAMARLY
+379 PLSARVAAARLY

-398 LHYDSADDQQASGIT
+398 LHYDSAADPDASGIT
-413 VYYYD
+413 IYYYD
-418 RFADYGLAQSFQGPF
+418 RFADYELAQSFQGLF
-433 TQLSALPFR
+433 RQLSALPFR

-453 ENERPSV
+453 ENEKPSV

-465 YLSNPSDAATVD
+465 YLSNRSDAAVVATN
-477 EDGYQEAVTSAIASA
+477 GYQEAVTTAIVNAM
-492 VCRYFE
+492 RHYFQ

>member
-1 MQKKESRC
+1 
-9 RLMDAAP
+9 
-16 LVLSSGFPKWQT
+16 
-28 GNPLLCANDIV
+28 
-39 DKLGTTGEGMCMRRG
+39 MRRG

-63 LCLLAFLWPSGA
+63 LWLLAVLWPSGV
-75 KGEND
+75 KGE
-80 TKETKHLAVVTA
+80 KETEETKRLAVVTA
-92 DRVNVRQGPGVPYR
+92 DRVNVRQGPGVPYH
-106 PLANVHRGEV
+106 PVASVHRGDV
-116 YRLVDMKDGWV
+116 YRLVDVKDGWL
-127 KIEWEKNRTGWLAAQ
+127 KIEWEKNRTGWLAAR

-210 ACSISQQTGTVAA
+210 ARSISQQTGTVAA

-287 EAPQSAGRS
+287 EVPQSAGRS
-296 LLSIIA
+296 LPSIIA
-302 PSDSRLYVD
+302 PSDSRLYAD
-311 SWTRGPV
+311 SWTSGPV

-326 VLDAGHGGKDGG
+326 VLDPGHGGKDGG

-352 ETARLLKNKLQSY
+352 GTARLLKNKLQSY
-365 GARVVLTRSSDEYV
+365 GARVVLTRSGDEYV
-379 PLSARVAMARLY
+379 PLSARVAAARLY

-398 LHYDSADDQQASGIT
+398 LHYDSAADPDASGIT
-413 VYYYD
+413 IYYYD
-418 RFADYGLAQSFQGPF
+418 RFADYELAQSFQGLF
-433 TQLSALPFR
+433 RQLSALPFR

-453 ENERPSV
+453 ENEKPSV

-465 YLSNPSDAATVD
+465 YLSNRSDAAVVATN
-477 EDGYQEAVTSAIASA
+477 GYQEAVTTAIVNAM
-492 VCRYFE
+492 RHYFQ

>member
-1 MQKKESRC
+1 
-9 RLMDAAP
+9 
-16 LVLSSGFPKWQT
+16 
-28 GNPLLCANDIV
+28 
-39 DKLGTTGEGMCMRRG
+39 MRRG

-63 LCLLAFLWPSGA
+63 LWLLAVLWPSGV
-75 KGEND
+75 KGE
-80 TKETKHLAVVTA
+80 KETEETKRLAVVTA
-92 DRVNVRQGPGVPYR
+92 DRVNVRQGPGVPYH
-106 PLANVHRGEV
+106 PVASVHRGDV
-116 YRLVDMKDGWV
+116 YRLVDVKDGWL
-127 KIEWEKNRTGWLAAQ
+127 KIEWEKNRTGWLAAR

-210 ACSISQQTGTVAA
+210 ARSISQQTGTVAA

-287 EAPQSAGRS
+287 EVPQSAGRS
-296 LLSIIA
+296 LPSIIA
-302 PSDSRLYVD
+302 PSDSRLYAD
-311 SWTRGPV
+311 SWTSGPV

-326 VLDAGHGGKDGG
+326 VLDPGHGGKDGG

-352 ETARLLKNKLQSY
+352 GTARLLKNKLQSY

-379 PLSARVAMARLY
+379 PLSARVAAARLY

-398 LHYDSADDQQASGIT
+398 LHYDSAADPDASGIT
-413 VYYYD
+413 IYYYD
-418 RFADYGLAQSFQGPF
+418 RFADYELAQSFQGLF
-433 TQLSALPFR
+433 RQLSALPFR

-453 ENERPSV
+453 ENEKPSV

-465 YLSNPSDAATVD
+465 YLSNRSDAAVVETN
-477 EDGYQEAVTSAIASA
+477 GYQEAVTTAIVNAM
-492 VCRYFE
+492 RHYFQ

>member
-1 MQKKESRC
+1 
-9 RLMDAAP
+9 
-16 LVLSSGFPKWQT
+16 
-28 GNPLLCANDIV
+28 
-39 DKLGTTGEGMCMRRG
+39 MRRG
-54 GWLAASFCL
+54 IWLALLFCLLWLAA
-63 LCLLAFLWPSGA
+63 AAWPVGA
-75 KGEND
+75 KGE
-80 TKETKHLAVVTA
+80 KEMEETKRLAVVTA
-92 DRVNVRQGPGVPYR
+92 DQVNVRQGPGVPYR
-106 PLANVHRGEV
+106 PLANVHRGEA
-116 YRLVDMKDGWV
+116 YRLIEVKDGWV
-127 KIEWEKNRTGWLAAQ
+127 NIEWKPNRTGWLAAR

-210 ACSISQQTGTVAA
+210 ARSISQQTGTVAA

-287 EAPQSAGRS
+287 EVPQSAGRS
-296 LLSIIA
+296 LPSIIA
-302 PSDSRLYVD
+302 PSDSRLYAD
-311 SWTRGPV
+311 SWTGGPV

-326 VLDAGHGGKDGG
+326 VLDPGHGGKDGG

-352 ETARLLKNKLQSY
+352 GTARLLKNKLQSY
-365 GARVVLTRSSDEYV
+365 GARVVLTRSGDEYV
-379 PLSARVAMARLY
+379 PLSARVAAARLY

-398 LHYDSADDQQASGIT
+398 LHYDSAADPDASGIT
-413 VYYYD
+413 IYYYD
-418 RFADYGLAQSFQGPF
+418 RFADYELAQSFQGLF
-433 TQLSALPFR
+433 RQLSALPFR

-453 ENERPSV
+453 ENEKPSV

-465 YLSNPSDAATVD
+465 YLSNRSDAAVVATN
-477 EDGYQEAVTSAIASA
+477 GYQEAVTTAIMNAM
-492 VCRYFE
+492 RHYFQ

>member
-1 MQKKESRC
+1 
-9 RLMDAAP
+9 
-16 LVLSSGFPKWQT
+16 
-28 GNPLLCANDIV
+28 
-39 DKLGTTGEGMCMRRG
+39 MRRG
-54 GWLAASFCL
+54 IWLALLFCLLWLAA
-63 LCLLAFLWPSGA
+63 AAWPVGA
-75 KGEND
+75 KGE
-80 TKETKHLAVVTA
+80 KEMEETKRLAVVTA
-92 DRVNVRQGPGVPYR
+92 DQVNVRQGPGVPYR
-106 PLANVHRGEV
+106 PLANVHRGEA
-116 YRLVDMKDGWV
+116 YRLIEVKDGWV
-127 KIEWEKNRTGWLAAQ
+127 NIEWKPNRTGWLAAR

-197 IGWAAASYLAPAE
+197 IGWVAASYLAPAE
-210 ACSISQQTGTVAA
+210 ARSISQQTGTVAA

-272 AYVQV
+272 TYVQV

-287 EAPQSAGRS
+287 EVPQSAGRS
-296 LLSIIA
+296 LPFIIA
-302 PSDSRLYVD
+302 PSDSRLYAD
-311 SWTRGPV
+311 SWTGGPV

-326 VLDAGHGGKDGG
+326 VLDPGHGGKDGG

-352 ETARLLKNKLQSY
+352 GTARLLKNKLQSY
-365 GARVVLTRSSDEYV
+365 GARVVLTRSGDEYV
-379 PLSARVAMARLY
+379 PLSARVAAARLY

-398 LHYDSADDQQASGIT
+398 LHYDSAADPDASGIT
-413 VYYYD
+413 IYYYD
-418 RFADYGLAQSFQGPF
+418 RFADYELAQSFQGLF
-433 TQLSALPFR
+433 RQLSALPFR

-453 ENERPSV
+453 ENEKPSV

-465 YLSNPSDAATVD
+465 YLSNRSDAAVVATN
-477 EDGYQEAVTSAIASA
+477 GYQEAVTTAIMNAM
-492 VCRYFE
+492 RHYFQ

>member
-1 MQKKESRC
+1 
-9 RLMDAAP
+9 
-16 LVLSSGFPKWQT
+16 
-28 GNPLLCANDIV
+28 
-39 DKLGTTGEGMCMRRG
+39 MRRG
-54 GWLAASFCL
+54 IWLALLFCLLWLAA
-63 LCLLAFLWPSGA
+63 AAWPVGA
-75 KGEND
+75 KGE
-80 TKETKHLAVVTA
+80 KEMEETKRLAVVTA
-92 DRVNVRQGPGVPYR
+92 DQVNVRQGPGVPYR
-106 PLANVHRGEV
+106 PLANVHRGEA
-116 YRLVDMKDGWV
+116 YRLIEVKDGWV
-127 KIEWEKNRTGWLAAQ
+127 NIEWKPNRTGWLAAR

-210 ACSISQQTGTVAA
+210 ARSISQQTGTVAA

-287 EAPQSAGRS
+287 EVPQSAGRS
-296 LLSIIA
+296 LPSIIA
-302 PSDSRLYVD
+302 PSDSRLYAD
-311 SWTRGPV
+311 SWTSGPV

-326 VLDAGHGGKDGG
+326 VLDPGHGGKDGG

-352 ETARLLKNKLQSY
+352 GTARLLKNKLQSY
-365 GARVVLTRSSDEYV
+365 GARVVLTRSGDEYV
-379 PLSARVAMARLY
+379 PLSARVAAARLY

-398 LHYDSADDQQASGIT
+398 LHYDSAADPDASGIT
-413 VYYYD
+413 IYYYD
-418 RFADYGLAQSFQGPF
+418 RFADYELAQSFQGLF
-433 TQLSALPFR
+433 RQLSALPFR

-453 ENERPSV
+453 ENEKPSV

-465 YLSNPSDAATVD
+465 YLSNRSDAAVVATN
-477 EDGYQEAVTSAIASA
+477 GYQEAVTTAIMNAM
-492 VCRYFE
+492 RHYFQ

>member
-1 MQKKESRC
+1 
-9 RLMDAAP
+9 
-16 LVLSSGFPKWQT
+16 
-28 GNPLLCANDIV
+28 
-39 DKLGTTGEGMCMRRG
+39 MRRG

-63 LCLLAFLWPSGA
+63 LWLLAVLWPSGV
-75 KGEND
+75 KGE
-80 TKETKHLAVVTA
+80 KETEETKRLAVVTA

-106 PLANVHRGEV
+106 PVASVHRGDV
-116 YRLVDMKDGWV
+116 YRLVDVKDGWL
-127 KIEWEKNRTGWLAAQ
+127 KIEWEKNRTGWLAAR

-169 IIGHLAQ
+169 IIGRLAQ

-210 ACSISQQTGTVAA
+210 ARSISQQTGTVAA

-272 AYVQV
+272 TYVQV

-287 EAPQSAGRS
+287 EVPQSAGRS
-296 LLSIIA
+296 LPFIIA
-302 PSDSRLYVD
+302 PSDSRLYAD
-311 SWTRGPV
+311 SWTGGPV

-326 VLDAGHGGKDGG
+326 VLDPGHGGKDGG

-352 ETARLLKNKLQSY
+352 GTARLLKNKLQSY

-379 PLSARVAMARLY
+379 PLSARVAAARLY

-398 LHYDSADDQQASGIT
+398 LHYDSAADPDASGIT
-413 VYYYD
+413 IYYYD
-418 RFADYGLAQSFQGPF
+418 RFADYELAQSFQGLF
-433 TQLSALPFR
+433 RQLSALPFR

-453 ENERPSV
+453 ENEKPSV

-465 YLSNPSDAATVD
+465 YLSNRSDAAVVATN
-477 EDGYQEAVTSAIASA
+477 GYQEAVTTAIVNAM
-492 VCRYFE
+492 RHYFQ